1 MVETRPAFH
10 HVTGEPLPPCQS
22 CGRIMRPCRT
32 TIEEYPATVPRVNF
46 KMCSTCGH
54 QTDYLL
60 KRQQKIE
67 GNLTKDSAEG
77 LEIQSHN
84 SALEYWLQRR
94 RMRLL
99 EQTFSV
105 LASNRSRNDK
115 PTR

>member
-1 MVETRPAFH
+1 
-10 HVTGEPLPPCQS
+10 
-22 CGRIMRPCRT
+22 MRPCRT

-46 KMCSTCGH
+46 KLCSTCGH

-67 GNLTKDSAEG
+67 GNLIKDSAEG
-77 LEIQSHN
+77 LEIQQHN

-94 RMRLL
+94 RLRLL

-105 LASNRSRNDK
+105 LASNRSRNDQ